1 MKAAISNFWS
11 DMKNLVRAIGRFL
24 KFGTLLSTLALVL
37 SVLVQIYAR
46 FFMESAP
53 SWTEEA
59 SRLFFIYAICFASGL
74 AYKQNY
80 FVSLDLISS
89 RLNERSNRVLSIFVT
104 SFIFVLFL
112 LMIVYSIS
120 YIRLGYIEKSPSLGF
135 NMSIS
140 FASILLMS
148 VAIVFYASIKLF
160 QLIRKSS

>member
-1 MKAAISNFWS
+1 MSNLNRIVSW
-11 DMKNLVRAIGRFL
+11 FL
-24 KFGTLLSTLALVL
+24 KMGTLLSTTALIL
-37 SVLVQIYAR
+37 SVVVQIYAR

-89 RLNERSNRVLSIFVT
+89 KLSTRANEKLTLFLTALVFLLFLVMMIYSIF
-104 SFIFVLFL
+104 
-112 LMIVYSIS
+112 
-120 YIRLGYIEKSPSLGF
+120 YIKLGYIEKSPSLGF

-140 FASILLMS
+140 FASIFLMS
-148 VAIVFYASIKLF
+148 LAIVFYSSIKFF
-160 QLIRKSS
+160 QLIRKAR